1 MQQFSCSV
9 ISERTKSLFNKNC
22 FQIQDNMW
30 TEILVLHLVDAKVD
44 CIVTLKFKKTVLKFQ
59 LFYNSH

>member
-9 ISERTKSLFNKNC
+9 MSERTKSLFNKNC
-22 FQIQDNMW
+22 FQIQDNVW

-44 CIVTLKFKKTVLKFQ
+44 CIVTLKFKKTLLKF
-59 LFYNSH
+59 